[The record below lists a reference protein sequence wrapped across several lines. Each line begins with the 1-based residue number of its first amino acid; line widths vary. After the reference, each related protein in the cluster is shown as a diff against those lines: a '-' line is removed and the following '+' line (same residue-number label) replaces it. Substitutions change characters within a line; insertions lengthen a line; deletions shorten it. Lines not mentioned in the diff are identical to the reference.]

1 MNILLWIVQG
11 VLALVFL
18 LHGGLFLA
26 MPARA
31 KEELKKG
38 SFSPG
43 FGRFIGGAEV
53 LAAVGLIL
61 PGLTRI
67 LPWLTPLAA
76 VGLFP
81 IMIGA
86 TVSHFLRK
94 EQPQVG
100 VCLLLV
106 ILIAFVGVT
115 RWFVLP
121 L

>member
-18 LHGGLFLA
+18 LHGVLFLVL
-26 MPARA
+26 PARA

-38 SFSPG
+38 PFSLG
-43 FGRFIGGAEV
+43 FARFIGGAEV

-61 PGLTRI
+61 PGWTGI

-81 IMIGA
+81 IMVGA
-86 TVSHFLRK
+86 SVSHLPRK
-94 EQPQVG
+94 EWPQVG
-100 VCLLLV
+100 ICLLLV
-106 ILIAFVGVT
+106 IFIAFVAVM